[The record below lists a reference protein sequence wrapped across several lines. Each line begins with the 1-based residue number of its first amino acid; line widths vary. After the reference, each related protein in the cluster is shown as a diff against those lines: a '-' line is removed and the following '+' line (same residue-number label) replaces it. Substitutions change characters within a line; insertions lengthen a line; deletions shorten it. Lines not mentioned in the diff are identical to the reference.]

1 MNSYMTRLDAQRLLL
16 NAKQSLI
23 RTRLAQLANQVA
35 LYKAI
40 GGGR

>member
-1 MNSYMTRLDAQRLLL
+1 MTRLDAQRLLL